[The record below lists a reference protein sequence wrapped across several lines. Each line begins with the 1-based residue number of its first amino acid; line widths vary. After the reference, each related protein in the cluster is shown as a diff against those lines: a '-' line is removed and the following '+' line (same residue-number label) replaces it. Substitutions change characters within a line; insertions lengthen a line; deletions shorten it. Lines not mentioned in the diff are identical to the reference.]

1 MLFRSDLGRL
11 DERGLLYI
19 TGRESDM
26 YISGGSNVYP
36 REVEEVLLTHPAVAE
51 VAVLGVPD
59 EKWGEVGVA
68 VVVSRDPALTME
80 ALLQHLDGR
89 CAKYRWP
96 RHIFFWDAL
105 PKSGYGKI
113 TKKDVRQQ
121 IYDRG
126 DLPAPTTT

>member
-1 MLFRSDLGRL
+1 
-11 DERGLLYI
+11 
-19 TGRESDM
+19 
-26 YISGGSNVYP
+26 VYP

-96 RHIFFWDAL
+96 RHVFFWDAL

-113 TKKDVRQQ
+113 TKKDIRQML
-121 IYDRG
+121 YDRG
-126 DLPAPTTT
+126 EIQPVAVN